1 MPLVLKEMRMQRFGH
16 LLIGLVAS
24 MAVALPAS
32 AIPERDAPLRLG
44 VCAAVGEVHVGGETL
59 VVFKCPESGATVFV
73 PKEKAG
79 LPATRP
85 TPPLRKDE
93 REAKR

>member
-1 MPLVLKEMRMQRFGH
+1 MRRFGH
-16 LLIGLVAS
+16 LLIGLVALLATS
-24 MAVALPAS
+24 IAAS
-32 AIPERDAPLRLG
+32 AAPERDAPPLRLG

-73 PKEKAG
+73 PKEKVG
-79 LPATRP
+79 LRP

>member
-1 MPLVLKEMRMQRFGH
+1 MRRFGH

-24 MAVALPAS
+24 LAIAIAAS
-32 AIPERDAPLRLG
+32 AAPERDAPPLRLG
-44 VCAAVGEVHVGGETL
+44 VCAAVGEVRLARETL
-59 VVFKCPESGATVFV
+59 VVFKCPVSGATVFV

-79 LPATRP
+79 LPATRS